1 MTARYGIGS
10 PVIALLGIAFVFL
23 ATSCGQSTSSAKL
36 PTPSVAPKPTPTASP
51 PQGGPVPAQLL
62 GGWYLTLADINAV
75 LGYPACPSPATVAT
89 CSVQIVFTATTYSW
103 PNNLGLE
110 SGGGNV
116 VVNKT
121 EIDFLLALPVCP
133 TGVGRYTWTLTGD
146 VLHFTPLNQDPCPP
160 RSSFLVN
167 LNFHRAS

>member
-1 MTARYGIGS
+1 MH
-10 PVIALLGIAFVFL
+10 VIRSHGAALICIAIVSL
-23 ATSCGQSTSSAKL
+23 AASCGQSTSSVKL
-36 PTPSVAPKPTPTASP
+36 STPSAAPSP
-51 PQGGPVPAQLL
+51 PPGGPVPAQLL
-62 GGWYLTLADINAV
+62 GGWYLTPADINAV
-75 LGYPACPSPATVAT
+75 LGYSACPSPATVAT

-133 TGVGRYTWTLTGD
+133 NGVGRYTWTLTGD
-146 VLHFTPLNQDPCPP
+146 VLHFAPLNQDPCQP
-160 RSSFLVN
+160 RSGFLVN